1 MARGQAWSSS
11 AIDGAPRWVSGVL
24 AGVQAA
30 LLSFLV
36 VVMPALAAYVA
47 TSADPANVDV
57 GWPHAAG
64 VGAAL
69 WLLGHGAVVHAGGA
83 VVSVVPLGI
92 TALALFAGYAS
103 ARRSAHST
111 VSAWLAGVGGYV
123 TVVIGAMVLAGE
135 SGPLGAGGGSVLR
148 LLTGT
153 VVIAAA
159 GLGAGVVRVRRFREV
174 TRPVWSRLPAVAR
187 AGVTAGVMALGI
199 VVGLAALLTCAWV
212 VSGRAAAGDVVAG
225 LGVDTFGG
233 LLLAVAQLA
242 VAPNL
247 VVWAL
252 AWLAGPGFVVGAGT
266 HYSPAEV
273 VSGPLP
279 ALPLLGA
286 LPTADGSGGLIRW
299 APVVV
304 VLAGMVAGWWLH
316 RRLPVTRAWDSLA
329 ASLWAGATAGALAA
343 VATAVAGGSVGPGRL
358 AVVGGPFVLV
368 GLSVLGTALLGVLLV
383 AVPTDPVVRRAVAA
397 RLREA
402 GRRIRGDAG
411 LALSGD
417 AGELRL
423 RDADA
428 TSGVAADA
436 VPGADGAPVADAA
449 TAGQRDRADEA

>member
-1 MARGQAWSSS
+1 MARGQAWSTS
-11 AIDGAPRWVSGVL
+11 AIDGAPRWVSGLL

-57 GWPHAAG
+57 GWPRAAA

-83 VVSVVPLGI
+83 VVSLVPLGI

-111 VSAWLAGVGGYV
+111 VSAWLAGIGGYV
-123 TVVIGAMVLAGE
+123 AVVLAGMSLAGE

-148 LLTGT
+148 LVTGT
-153 VVIAAA
+153 VVIAAV

-187 AGVTAGVMALGI
+187 SGATAGVIATGI
-199 VVGLAALLTCAWV
+199 VAGLAALLTCAWV
-212 VSGRAAAGDVVAG
+212 ISGRAAAGDVVAG

-252 AWLAGPGFVVGAGT
+252 AWLAGPGFAVGAGT
-266 HYSPAEV
+266 LYSPGEV
-273 VSGPLP
+273 ISGPLP

-299 APVVV
+299 APVAV

-316 RRLPVTRAWDSLA
+316 RRLPVVRAWDSLV
-329 ASLWAGATAGALAA
+329 ASLWAGGTAGALAA
-343 VATAVAGGSVGPGRL
+343 LATVVAGGSVGPGRL
-358 AVVGGPFVLV
+358 TVVGGPAALV

-383 AVPTDPVVRRAVAA
+383 AVPTDPLVRRTVAA
-397 RLREA
+397 RVRDA
-402 GRRIRGDAG
+402 GRRARGDAG
-411 LALSGD
+411 LNLSGD

-423 RDADA
+423 GEVDPAPAVEADPA
-428 TSGVAADA
+428 PA
-436 VPGADGAPVADAA
+436 VDQVDRPGGA
-449 TAGQRDRADEA
+449 